1 MENNNT
7 IVWTNSPLSGLCD
20 RLIDFFLIATYC
32 KLNESNF
39 ISVWRPLHSNTR
51 DGKSFYQTNE
61 NNLMIKIIL
70 QFFKNNSKL
79 IGWLANIITI
89 VGVTLTSFDIYPL
102 NIIILALAGVFW
114 VITGLLWKKPELWT
128 LNALICVIYLY
139 GLIR

>member
-1 MENNNT
+1 MGK
-7 IVWTNSPLSGLCD
+7 IV
-20 RLIDFFLIATYC
+20 
-32 KLNESNF
+32 
-39 ISVWRPLHSNTR
+39 
-51 DGKSFYQTNE
+51 
-61 NNLMIKIIL
+61 L

-79 IGWLANIITI
+79 ISWLANIITV

-102 NIIILALAGVFW
+102 NIIILSLAGVFW